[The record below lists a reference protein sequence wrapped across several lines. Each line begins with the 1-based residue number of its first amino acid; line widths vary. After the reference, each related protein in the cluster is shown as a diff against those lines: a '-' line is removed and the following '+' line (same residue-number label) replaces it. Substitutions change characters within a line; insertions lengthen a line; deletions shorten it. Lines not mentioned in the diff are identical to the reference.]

1 MKIHSLLPP
10 VAFQSVVTNQ
20 WYIVTTDPN
29 LGWVKVDR
37 KYSWSELEK
46 MWTKTIVKFKK
57 TEEVVVPLPKS
68 TPKQTF
74 SVEGSKGK
82 IYEIINN
89 GGRWSCSCPAFGFS
103 RGNECKHIKQIRLAN

>member
-10 VAFQSVVTNQ
+10 VAFQSVTSGQ
-20 WYIVTTDPN
+20 WFIVTTDPK

-37 KYSWSELEK
+37 KYSWGELEK
-46 MWTKTIVKFKK
+46 MWVKTIGKFKK
-57 TEEVVVPLPKS
+57 TEESVVSLPKS
-68 TPKQTF
+68 TQNQTF

-82 IYEIINN
+82 IYEVSKI

-103 RGNECKHIKQIRLAN
+103 RGNECKHIKQIRITN